1 MLKAAFRPT
10 QTFVVPG
17 RVWCMCGGGRM
28 DQEVQIHHVPILRHP
43 LVKFSLAVWSKY
55 PVTLRRRHELRV
67 RAVPFFPPTM
77 RIIQTRFHFESR
89 LNKLVR
95 RVDTRFAEQDGQI
108 NETNAKLPAMM
119 KQMQAALASQKTQ
132 STMMEEIRTG
142 FPQRLQ
148 QIIGERRSFVTERTI
163 SLTEV
168 VQQLTDGLRQCER
181 HSVPGKDKES

>member
-1 MLKAAFRPT
+1 MHT
-10 QTFVVPG
+10 
-17 RVWCMCGGGRM
+17 W
-28 DQEVQIHHVPILRHP
+28 
-43 LVKFSLAVWSKY
+43 
-55 PVTLRRRHELRV
+55 
-67 RAVPFFPPTM
+67 
-77 RIIQTRFHFESR
+77 FHFESR

-148 QIIGERRSFVTERTI
+148 QIIGGSRSFVTERTI